1 MNRHSLIEEV
11 IDPNREP
18 KASRLAGLSNLAPDD
33 RDQLGRLLADTP
45 VERRRRIAEELLEL
59 GEDNPTLD
67 FGAVFRLFLRDPDAP
82 IRKLAIEGL
91 WEDESRDLI
100 EPLTRL
106 LKDDPDSEVRQ
117 TAALSLGRFVVL
129 NEFDAVRPRDAERV
143 LAALREAIDDFGQP
157 AEVRG
162 RAVEAIGASSAP
174 WVTEIIEN
182 AYDDDEPRLQIGA
195 LNAMGRNADARWLP
209 TLLAAMESDDPERRY
224 EAALAA
230 GQIGDDDAVPA
241 LNDLIE
247 DEDSEV
253 QEAAIT
259 ALGQIGGE
267 TAIEALE
274 ERLQEGSAIEGREA
288 ALRGALAE
296 ARGGASLLPLE
307 DEDEPE
313 DLDEAIAARLA
324 VDTDDDD
331 D

>member
-1 MNRHSLIEEV
+1 MNRQSLIDELL
-11 IDPNREP
+11 DPTREP
-18 KASRLAGLSNLAPDD
+18 KASRLAGLANLDPE
-33 RDQLGRLLADTP
+33 GRETLARALADTP
-45 VERRRRIAEELLEL
+45 PERRQRIAEDLLEL
-59 GEDNPTLD
+59 AEDNPTLD
-67 FGAVFRLFLRDPDAP
+67 FEAVFRLLLADSEAQ

-106 LKDDPDSEVRQ
+106 LKDDPDTSVRQ

-143 LAALREAIDDFGQP
+143 LNALRAAIDDFDQP
-157 AEVRG
+157 PEVRG

-174 WVTEIIEN
+174 WVTDIIEN
-182 AYDDDEPRLQIGA
+182 AYDGDEPRLQIGA

-230 GQIGDDDAVPA
+230 GQIGDDDAAPA
-241 LNDLIE
+241 LNDLID
-247 DEDSEV
+247 DEDAEV

-267 TAIEALE
+267 TAIELLE
-274 ERLQEGSAIEGREA
+274 ERLQEGSTVEGREA
-288 ALRGALAE
+288 ALRGALSE
-296 ARGGASLLPLE
+296 ARGGAGLLPLE
-307 DEDEPE
+307 DEEEPE

-324 VDTDDDD
+324 GDDDD
-331 D
+331 DG

>member
-1 MNRHSLIEEV
+1 MNRQSLIEELR
-11 IDPNREP
+11 DPTREP
-18 KASRLAGLSNLAPDD
+18 KASRLAGLANLE
-33 RDQLGRLLADTP
+33 P
-45 VERRRRIAEELLEL
+45 VERDELARALAETPADRRLRIAEDLLEL
-59 GEDNPTLD
+59 AEDNPTLD
-67 FGAVFRLFLRDPDAP
+67 FGAVFRVFLADPEASV
-82 IRKLAIEGL
+82 RKLAIDGL

-100 EPLTRL
+100 EPLARL
-106 LKDDPDSEVRQ
+106 LKDDPDPTVRQ

-129 NEFDAVRPRDAERV
+129 NEFGAVRPRDAERV
-143 LAALREAIDDFGQP
+143 LAALRGAIDDFDQP
-157 AEVRG
+157 PEVRG

-174 WVTEIIEN
+174 WVSDIIEN

-209 TLLAAMESDDPERRY
+209 TLLAAMESDDPERRF

-230 GQIGDDDAVPA
+230 GQIGDDDAAPA
-241 LNDLIE
+241 LNDLI
-247 DEDSEV
+247 DDDDAEV

-267 TAIEALE
+267 TAIELLD
-274 ERLQEGSAIEGREA
+274 ERLQEGNKVEGREA

-296 ARGGASLLPLE
+296 ARGGAALLPVD
-307 DEDEPE
+307 DEEEPD

-324 VDTDDDD
+324 GEDDDD